1 MKKANLWQNYD
12 MAISDFNKLFD
23 SLKKGKKR
31 RLVIANGIDAHSIEA
46 ASFAQKNGLVFVTMT
61 GNKDLFEKQCQ
72 LINISSSDFRLIDC
86 PSEEHAILKAVEM
99 VKDNEAD
106 LIMKGLVNSDKFLKA
121 ILNKEKGILIPGAL
135 LSHVTLIYNLVY
147 GKPLLVSDVAIIP
160 LPTFEQK
167 VKMTKNLVE
176 IAHKLEIDEPK
187 VAFIAATEQII
198 PGMVA
203 TVDAGELKRLWQN
216 GGFPGSV
223 CDGPMGLDLAID
235 KESVRIK
242 NFSSPVAGDADC
254 LLFPNIES
262 GNVFYKT
269 NTKLCSAQTAAI
281 VVGTI
286 VPVVLSSRGDSMETK
301 LNSIAL
307 AALIG

>member
-1 MKKANLWQNYD
+1 
-12 MAISDFNKLFD
+12 MAISDFHMLFD

-46 ASFAQKNGLVFVTMT
+46 ASYAQDEGLVTVTIT
-61 GNKDLFEKQCQ
+61 GSKALFEEQC
-72 LINISSSDFRLIDC
+72 LSVHISASKFRVINCLSV
-86 PSEEHAILKAVEM
+86 EESILKAVEL
-99 VKDNEAD
+99 VKNNEAD

-121 ILNKEKGILIPGAL
+121 LINKENGLLVPGTL
-135 LSHVTLIYNLVY
+135 LSHITLIFNHVY

-160 LPTFEQK
+160 LPTLEQK
-167 VKMTKNLVE
+167 IKMTENLIDV
-176 IAHKLEIDEPK
+176 AHKLGIVEPK
-187 VAFIAATEQII
+187 VAFIAATEQIL

-203 TVDAGELKRLWQN
+203 TVDAGKLKELWQK
-216 GGFPGSV
+216 GEFPASV
-223 CDGPMGLDLAID
+223 CDGPMGLDLAVD
-235 KESVRIK
+235 KESAMIK

-269 NTKLCSAQTAAI
+269 NTKLCNAQTAA
-281 VVGTI
+281 VVIGTL
-286 VPVVLSSRGDSMETK
+286 VPAVLSSRGDSMETK